1 MTHLPPRRLL
11 IRNGNCLEPCQEP
24 LQPPTKGYATRG
36 GKRAPR
42 RHPRRFQGPQVTAKP
57 RQMAPRWSPR
67 RTKRPFQ
74 STLNIK
80 IAKCHRTLLFTMFYT
95 HPGTPGTTNFPPFWE
110 PKCSPNAG
118 PNIYVKKVSVNGSK
132 ARHDQPKVTQRWPK
146 STKMGPR
153 WGPKVFE
160 NRYKSGVRSGAWVW
174 TAFWRHFGALG
185 CPCAAWLP
193 NPSKIISRHYT
204 RTCFPEHQIRNFAVA
219 SPFRMETKTN
229 VLTKSGM

>member
-95 HPGTPGTTNFPPFWE
+95 HPGTPGTTNFHQYWELKRRPNNGPKRYARKVPANDPKLRPNHANVVQRSPKSRQDGSKMALKRGPRRAPAHTDGHLGAQWASRGLRRPFWSHLGANLEPFWE
-110 PKCSPNAG
+110 
-118 PNIYVKKVSVNGSK
+118 
-132 ARHDQPKVTQRWPK
+132 
-146 STKMGPR
+146 
-153 WGPKVFE
+153 
-160 NRYKSGVRSGAWVW
+160 
-174 TAFWRHFGALG
+174 HFGNNLG
-185 CPCAAWLP
+185 HLFCPFFLVF
-193 NPSKIISRHYT
+193 IIS
-204 RTCFPEHQIRNFAVA
+204 EIA
-219 SPFRMETKTN
+219 
-229 VLTKSGM
+229 L